1 MFFNTPKKVTQKIL
15 NIHHQRKKTKFS
27 TTHIYVRAERAE
39 LRHITEDWVKP
50 ARFAEVKG
58 LKAGV
63 EYQVRPAKHT
73 AYIHV
78 LATESYC

>member
-1 MFFNTPKKVTQKIL
+1 M
-15 NIHHQRKKTKFS
+15 
-27 TTHIYVRAERAE
+27 
-39 LRHITEDWVKP
+39 RHITEDWVKP